1 MFGVFIKSHYGGSE
15 QMRRMKIESAIGV
28 VALLAQVGFPA
39 AADATVVIKTFH
51 VAICVTGE
59 KTPDACKKVPAD
71 GRVVVSDDAM
81 EWLDGKIGQ
90 GATIEAVRER
100 AAAPARGEGHRR
112 RHQDDSQQ

>member
-1 MFGVFIKSHYGGSE
+1 
-15 QMRRMKIESAIGV
+15 MRRMKIENAICV
-28 VALLAQVGFPA
+28 VALLAEVGFPGGA
-39 AADATVVIKTFH
+39 GATVIIKTFH

-90 GATIEAVRER
+90 GATIESAAQK
-100 AAAPARGEGHRR
+100 AAAPSSGGGHRH
-112 RHQDDSQQ
+112 RHQDDSPQ

>member
-1 MFGVFIKSHYGGSE
+1 
-15 QMRRMKIESAIGV
+15 MRRTKIAICV
-28 VALLAQVGFPA
+28 MAVLAEVGFPGA
-39 AADATVVIKTFH
+39 ANATVIIKTFQ

-90 GATIEAVRER
+90 GATIEA
-100 AAAPARGEGHRR
+100 ATQKAAPLGGQGHRHR
-112 RHQDDSQQ
+112 RQDDSPQ

>member
-1 MFGVFIKSHYGGSE
+1 
-15 QMRRMKIESAIGV
+15 MRRMKIERATGV
-28 VALLAQVGFPA
+28 VALLAQVGFPG

-51 VAICVTGE
+51 VEICVTGE

-90 GATIEAVRER
+90 AASIEAVRER
-100 AAAPARGEGHRR
+100 GAAPAKGEGHRHR
-112 RHQDDSQQ
+112 QDGSQQ

>member
-1 MFGVFIKSHYGGSE
+1 
-15 QMRRMKIESAIGV
+15 MRRMKIESAICV
-28 VALLAQVGFPA
+28 VALLAQLGFTGGA
-39 AADATVVIKTFH
+39 NATVVIKTFH

-90 GATIEAVRER
+90 GATIESATQK
-100 AAAPARGEGHRR
+100 AAAPSGGQGHRHH
-112 RHQDDSQQ
+112 HQDDSQQ